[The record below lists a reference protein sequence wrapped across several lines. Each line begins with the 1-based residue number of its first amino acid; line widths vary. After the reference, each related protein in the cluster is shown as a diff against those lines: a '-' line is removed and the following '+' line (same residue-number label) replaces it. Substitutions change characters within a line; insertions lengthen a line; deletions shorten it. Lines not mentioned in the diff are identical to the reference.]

1 MAFTIQFDPQKA
13 QSNFRKHGV
22 RLTDAAAVL
31 GDAQALSIEDH
42 DHDEERWVTLGDDGN
57 GRILVVVYTYRDPN
71 LVRLISARKA
81 QPREIQQYRGG

>member
-13 QSNFRKHGV
+13 QSNFRKHGI
-22 RLTDAAAVL
+22 RLTDAATVL
-31 GDAQALSIEDH
+31 SDARALSMEDC
-42 DHDEERWVTLGDDGN
+42 DHDEERWITLGEDSN

-71 LVRLISARKA
+71 FVRLISARKA

>member
-13 QSNFRKHGV
+13 RSNLNKHAV
-22 RLTDAAAVL
+22 RLTDAATVL
-31 GDAQALSIEDH
+31 SDAQALTLADH
-42 DHDEERWVTLGDDGN
+42 DHNEERWVTLGEDSK

-71 LVRLISARKA
+71 FVRLISARKA